1 MPIARKHLIRPE
13 TIDRIFKILTL
24 AGVLPAMLLILGFF
38 VQLSCNAW
46 PAFHEFGLGF
56 IFSTEWD
63 PVMNS
68 YGALP
73 AITGTLITTL
83 IALVIAVPLSFVTAL
98 FLVEAR
104 GWIGELLSYGVD
116 LLAAIPSII
125 YGLWGLFFLVPFM
138 QIHVQPHL
146 EWIPFMGRNYNGFGF
161 ATAGFILAVM
171 ILPFICAIMRDVFR
185 MTPPMLKEAAYGCGT
200 TRWETTVDVT
210 MRYGARGLL
219 GGVFLGLGRAA
230 GETMA
235 VLFVIGNTPEIPKAL
250 FDSGT
255 TISATLASN
264 FAEANGVF
272 RNVLFALG
280 LILLLMSLGIQILA
294 QWWLNYSTRKVEGAK

>member
-1 MPIARKHLIRPE
+1 MPVIRKHLIRPE
-13 TIDRIFKILTL
+13 TIDRIFKVLTL

-38 VQLSCNAW
+38 AQLGWNAL
-46 PAFHEFGLGF
+46 PAFREFGVGF
-56 IFSTEWD
+56 IFSTDWD

-73 AITGTLITTL
+73 AIVGTLVTTFT
-83 IALVIAVPLSFVTAL
+83 ALLIAVPLSFVTAL
-98 FLVEAR
+98 FLVETR
-104 GWIGELLSYGVD
+104 GWLGQVLSYGVD

-138 QIHVQPHL
+138 QLHVQPYL
-146 EWIPFMGRNYNGFGF
+146 TWIPFFGKNYNGFGF

-171 ILPFICAIMRDVFR
+171 ILPFICAIMRDVFK
-185 MTPPMLKEAAYGCGT
+185 MTPAILKEAAYGCGT
-200 TRWETTVDVT
+200 TRWETTIDVT

-219 GGVFLGLGRAA
+219 GGIFLGLGRAA

-235 VLFVIGNTPEIPKAL
+235 VLFVIGNSPGIPKAL

-264 FAEANGVF
+264 FAEADGMF
-272 RNVLFALG
+272 RHVLFALG
-280 LILLLMSLGIQILA
+280 LILLLLSLGIQVLA
-294 QWWLNYSTRKVEGAK
+294 QWWVNYSTRKVQGSK